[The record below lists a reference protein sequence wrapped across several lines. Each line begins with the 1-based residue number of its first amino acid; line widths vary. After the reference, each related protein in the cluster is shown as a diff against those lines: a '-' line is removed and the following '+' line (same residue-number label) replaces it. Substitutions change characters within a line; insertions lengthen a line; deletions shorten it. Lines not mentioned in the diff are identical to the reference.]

1 MLSVLMVMDLINI
14 RVALL
19 QSNDVQIRGTRINS
33 EEIDSNMLKFVTMTG
48 KSLFQ
53 GICFLY
59 LVTDTKLAIRGKKKK
74 QKRKCSETLSASRT
88 NCLLMANVRLDRAHC
103 ERWVL
108 SCTVSSKYHRNQMS

>member
-1 MLSVLMVMDLINI
+1 MLSVLMVMDLINV

-53 GICFLY
+53 GI
-59 LVTDTKLAIRGKKKK
+59 
-74 QKRKCSETLSASRT
+74 
-88 NCLLMANVRLDRAHC
+88 
-103 ERWVL
+103 
-108 SCTVSSKYHRNQMS
+108 

>member
-1 MLSVLMVMDLINI
+1 MKENMLSVLMVMDLINV

-19 QSNDVQIRGTRINS
+19 QSNDVQIRGTRINP

-74 QKRKCSETLSASRT
+74 KQTEMQWNLE
-88 NCLLMANVRLDRAHC
+88 RLEDK
-103 ERWVL
+103 L
-108 SCTVSSKYHRNQMS
+108 PFDG

>member
-74 QKRKCSETLSASRT
+74 QKRKCSETLPF
-88 NCLLMANVRLDRAHC
+88 DG
-103 ERWVL
+103 
-108 SCTVSSKYHRNQMS
+108 

>member
-1 MLSVLMVMDLINI
+1 MKENMLSVLIVMNLINV

-19 QSNDVQIRGTRINS
+19 QSNDVQICGTGINS
-33 EEIDSNMLKFVTMTG
+33 EEIDSNMLTFVTMTG

-74 QKRKCSETLSASRT
+74 KTEMQWNLEHLEDKLPFDGW
-88 NCLLMANVRLDRAHC
+88 RLPG
-103 ERWVL
+103 
-108 SCTVSSKYHRNQMS
+108 